1 MDITKVALSMEEG
14 FVASRVDGNCTVAD
28 IATLVGKD
36 VSETT
41 RILTKLAKAG
51 VIEFGDI
58 KAEQKA
64 RPAASNDYS
73 GFIFPVALMQE
84 QCDVEEDNRKRII
97 FTHDQLERWN
107 HYELLQ
113 ITQKA
118 DEREVKKAYFARS
131 KEWHPDRFKRGDLGS
146 FQKMIESIYK
156 QINEAYRVLSSADE
170 RKQYDAQTVFDL
182 DPEEIE
188 RLVEIQKEQ
197 KRAERH
203 EVRVAERRKKNNP
216 VRLRMKKAKEFYDK
230 AVALEADG
238 RVVEALRA
246 AQMAV
251 IYDDKKPEYSELA
264 KSLKDRASEHRIE
277 RYLKRGSHFEQMTE
291 WDEAIDMFEEAVR
304 IAPNSGRARL
314 RLGYNMLAGG
324 RDAQV
329 ALGHAQRA
337 VALLPNDAEA
347 HYVVGRLYEKSGMDK
362 VAKRAYQQAL
372 ELRPGYAE
380 VKKRLTR
387 LKWGF

>member
-1 MDITKVALSMEEG
+1 
-14 FVASRVDGNCTVAD
+14 
-28 IATLVGKD
+28 
-36 VSETT
+36 
-41 RILTKLAKAG
+41 
-51 VIEFGDI
+51 
-58 KAEQKA
+58 
-64 RPAASNDYS
+64 
-73 GFIFPVALMQE
+73 
-84 QCDVEEDNRKRII
+84 
-97 FTHDQLERWN
+97 
-107 HYELLQ
+107 
-113 ITQKA
+113 
-118 DEREVKKAYFARS
+118 
-131 KEWHPDRFKRGDLGS
+131 
-146 FQKMIESIYK
+146 
-156 QINEAYRVLSSADE
+156 
-170 RKQYDAQTVFDL
+170 
-182 DPEEIE
+182 
-188 RLVEIQKEQ
+188 
-197 KRAERH
+197 
-203 EVRVAERRKKNNP
+203 